1 MQNCI
6 LITGGA
12 GFIGCAISHGL
23 TQMGLPVVAVDKLS
37 AQVHSK
43 HERPSALDPAADLIV
58 ADICERAVW
67 DRILS
72 SYRPVTI
79 IHLCAETGTAQSLTS
94 STLHAST
101 NVVGTSEMLDA
112 LVRHD
117 AIPSLFVLSSSRAVY
132 GEGQWGAADGSL
144 FYPFRRSHEQLS
156 RGQWDPVGPDG
167 KAGHPLP
174 HSAATTMPLPTSIY
188 GATKLAQE
196 HMIAAWCSAFGTDL
210 TAFRIQN
217 AYGVGQSPINSYTGI
232 INIFHKIAAS
242 KQPIDVYEDGNIGR
256 DFIYISDV
264 AEAIVAA
271 AKVHLRGIEIIDL
284 GTGRLT
290 SIHEAAK
297 IIARLHGAPEPK
309 ISGKFRDGDIRSGCA
324 GPTALKKRLGL
335 TPSITPE
342 VGFQA
347 VGEWLA
353 AVGYS

>member
-1 MQNCI
+1 
-6 LITGGA
+6 
-12 GFIGCAISHGL
+12 
-23 TQMGLPVVAVDKLS
+23 MGLPVVAVDKLS

-297 IIARLHGAPEPK
+297 IIARLAWRARTKNQRKVPGRRYPIRLRRPDGFKKTPWAHPVDNTRSRLPGRWRVARRCRLFVRSLSKTHK
-309 ISGKFRDGDIRSGCA
+309 IHKADRPVLRR
-324 GPTALKKRLGL
+324 ALM
-335 TPSITPE
+335 
-342 VGFQA
+342 V
-347 VGEWLA
+347 
-353 AVGYS
+353 